1 MIIAILKIIPL
12 TEKRHEILDVLFSIK
27 GPVQAEAECLACC
40 ILEEYGEE
48 QNLFYVEKWRSLAGL
63 ERHIRSSSYAR
74 ILEAMELSSQP
85 PEVSFYKTSETWSFD
100 LIERVRS

>member
-1 MIIAILKIIPL
+1 MIAILKMIPL
-12 TEKRHEILDVLFSIK
+12 AEKRHDVLDVFFSIK
-27 GPVQAEAECLACC
+27 GPVLAEAECLACC

-48 QNLFYVEKWRSLAGL
+48 RNLFYVEQWRSLAAL

-85 PEVSFYKTSETWSFD
+85 PEVSFYKTSEMWGFD
-100 LIERVRS
+100 LIERVRSK